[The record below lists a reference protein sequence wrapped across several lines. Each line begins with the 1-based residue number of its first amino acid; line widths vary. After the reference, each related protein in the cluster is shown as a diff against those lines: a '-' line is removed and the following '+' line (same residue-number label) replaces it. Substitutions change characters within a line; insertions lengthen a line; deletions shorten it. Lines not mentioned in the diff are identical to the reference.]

1 MVLLISG
8 LLAVGA
14 LPVSA
19 AASSLPHEAVGG
31 FATPN
36 GGVFSLVF
44 ADGSVRPGRAGDAF
58 SLPLNAG
65 MTGGAI
71 DPANDGY
78 WEVGADGGVFSYGAP
93 FHGSMGNT
101 RLNQPVFS
109 IASSKTGRGYWL
121 VARDGGIFG
130 FGDARFYGSAAKI
143 PLRLP
148 IVAITTSPTGHGYRL
163 VARDGGIFGFG
174 DAPFYGSLPGRGA
187 NVTDVI
193 GTAAT
198 PTGHGYWI
206 ARSNGMVSAFG
217 DAHTLGNATPSACDP
232 VSAII
237 ANSHAQGYRL
247 VTESGTTMPFGTA
260 PGGNQPTGTPR
271 RCGQVTA
278 RIEVPSTTIVSGATV
293 TGYLITDNETGAPL
307 RIRGTGPSDCQPSW
321 ALTIAND
328 KIPNLP
334 IFLAD
339 CVPRPLVIPAGEVQ
353 TPFVLFA
360 RTWSGNTSLPPGQYQ
375 VRFVGSGSGFPLVLP
390 VPIRVLAH

>member
-1 MVLLISG
+1 M
-8 LLAVGA
+8 A
-14 LPVSA
+14 
-19 AASSLPHEAVGG
+19 
-31 FATPN
+31 
-36 GGVFSLVF
+36 
-44 ADGSVRPGRAGDAF
+44 
-58 SLPLNAG
+58 
-65 MTGGAI
+65 GGAI